1 MRTPTIRS
9 GPAAIATAAVLLATL
24 RLLAPPP
31 ARPATTGSEP
41 ARSPVAAATPEA
53 AAMQDLRNVG
63 TAMYSWYMDQAPRS
77 HKTGKATVPA
87 AEDVTKV
94 PVITRAALEKL
105 LVPRYIKAI
114 PENDPWGHAYEY
126 RLSQDPDADEA
137 MAIRSA
143 GAGSGATFTGD
154 VYHVGA
160 IAPAD
165 TARNLV
171 WKDGYFVR
179 WAEAVGKQ

>member
-1 MRTPTIRS
+1 MRTPRIRS
-9 GPAAIATAAVLLATL
+9 GSAAIAAAAVLLATL

-31 ARPATTGSEP
+31 ARPATSGSEP
-41 ARSPVAAATPEA
+41 ARPPEA
-53 AAMQDLRNVG
+53 AATAETTAMKDLRNVG
-63 TAMYSWYMDQAPRS
+63 TAMYSWYMDQAPRR
-77 HKTGKATVPA
+77 HKTGKASVPA

-94 PVITRAALEKL
+94 PQITRAALEKL
-105 LVPRYIKAI
+105 LVPKYIKAI

-126 RLSQDPDADEA
+126 RLSQDPDAEEA

-143 GAGSGATFTGD
+143 GAGPGGTFTGD

-179 WAEAVGKQ
+179 WAARAGN

>member
-1 MRTPTIRS
+1 MRTPQIRS
-9 GPAAIATAAVLLATL
+9 GPAAIAAAVLLATL

-31 ARPATTGSEP
+31 ARPATTGPGP
-41 ARSPVAAATPEA
+41 ARPPAAAATAEA
-53 AAMQDLRNVG
+53 GAMQDLRNVG
-63 TAMYSWYMDQAPRS
+63 TAMWSWYMDQAPRR
-77 HKTGKATVPA
+77 HKTGKAPVPA
-87 AEDVTKV
+87 AENVAKV

-126 RLSQDPDADEA
+126 RLSQDPDAEEA

-143 GAGSGATFTGD
+143 GVGGAFTGD

-179 WAEAVGKQ
+179 WAARAGK